1 MAVATRLSVNEGRV
15 QAGSAH
21 EQRASVLSL
30 SSLGLSVTICELLL
44 SVVIYCSAQWQ
55 NGKQQRQM
63 TED

>member
-1 MAVATRLSVNEGRV
+1 V